1 MFGDMKIVKV
11 KFEKIDRFKELI
23 ELTGLVSYS
32 VDSDDGRDI
41 IINLKCAA
49 EGHSKKELHDFVC
62 DFHAD
67 YFHFWPGEAYL
78 KVVNNEIE
86 ISWQESQDLLL
97 EDIQYD
103 FNEMICSLFSLPSE
117 STIDTMFKLN
127 FNIEGVFRK
136 EITIETFV
144 FVLSV
149 NPAEVL
155 DFDFSDNELKKVKA
169 GLLFKNANQI
179 QEKFEMH
186 LKKLLK
192 KYRASNCTFSLSGDE
207 CFLSSFCT
215 SEIESR
221 KIVLSDK

>member
-1 MFGDMKIVKV
+1 MKIEKV

-23 ELTGLVSYS
+23 DLTGLVAYS
-32 VDSDDGRDI
+32 VDSDDGRGI
-41 IINLKCAA
+41 IIEPECIKKHNLK
-49 EGHSKKELHDFVC
+49 SELNDFLFDVHWDFV
-62 DFHAD
+62 HAEEGSAKVEVIGREIQIT
-67 YFHFWPGEAYL
+67 WGES
-78 KVVNNEIE
+78 KD
-86 ISWQESQDLLL
+86 WLL
-97 EDIQYD
+97 EDIQND
-103 FNEMICSLFSLPSE
+103 FNEMLCSLFSLPSE
-117 STIDTMFKLN
+117 SAIDTMFKLD
-127 FNIEGVFRK
+127 FNIEGVFRM

-155 DFDFSDNELKKVKA
+155 DFGFSDKELKKVKA

-192 KYRASNCTFSLSGDE
+192 KYRASNCAFSLSGDE
-207 CFLSSFCT
+207 CFLNSFYT

>member
-1 MFGDMKIVKV
+1 MKIEKV

-41 IINLKCAA
+41 LIDPECVKEHNLNSELYDFLYDFHWDCLCAA
-49 EGHSKKELHDFVC
+49 EGSAELQIGKNDIQII
-62 DFHAD
+62 
-67 YFHFWPGEAYL
+67 WR
-78 KVVNNEIE
+78 
-86 ISWQESQDLLL
+86 ESRDLLL
-97 EDIQYD
+97 EDIQKD
-103 FNEMICSLFSLPSE
+103 FNEMLCSLFSLPSE
-117 STIDTMFKLN
+117 STIDTMVKLH
-127 FNIEGVFRK
+127 FRIEGIFRK
-136 EITIETFV
+136 EITIETFL
-144 FVLSV
+144 FVLST
-149 NPAEVL
+149 NPVEVL
-155 DFDFSDNELKKVKA
+155 DFGFSEKELKKVKA

-207 CFLSSFCT
+207 CFLNSFCT

-221 KIVLSDK
+221 KIVLFNE

>member
-1 MFGDMKIVKV
+1 MKIEKV

-32 VDSDDGRDI
+32 VESDDGRDI

-49 EGHSKKELHDFVC
+49 EGHSKKELHDFVY

-67 YFHFWPGEAYL
+67 CFHFWPGEAYL

-117 STIDTMFKLN
+117 STIDTMFKLD

-149 NPAEVL
+149 NPVEVL
-155 DFDFSDNELKKVKA
+155 DFGYSNYELKKVKA

-207 CFLSSFCT
+207 CFLSSFYT

-221 KIVLSDK
+221 KIVLFYE